1 MKETFETVAV
11 FTYSSEAQIFK
22 GRLESEGIE
31 VFMADQH
38 TINTDP
44 LVSNAIGGV
53 KLKVRSEDFER
64 AKNIL
69 KFADKYSVT
78 DQGVAIHC
86 PKCDSEKVVFAS
98 EIRGIKSL
106 ISFLIGLV
114 FGVLPFYVKYSYR
127 CENCGEKFNINE

>member
-53 KLKVRSEDFER
+53 KLKVRSDDFER

-78 DQGVAIHC
+78 DQGAAIHC
-86 PKCDSEKVVFAS
+86 PKCDSEKVVYAS